1 MVMSFFRRSDDSGI
15 DHIEAQVQRMVTDA
29 RHTFDLAMNALTGGS
44 VASVGEEVRRTD
56 RQINVTEM
64 EIRRELVVHFSV
76 HADGDATEMLVFM
89 NMIKDLERIGDY
101 NKNVFDLAEEGVS
114 FVDADDLERILGF
127 RDEIS
132 SRIALMGEI
141 LTTRDAERARAFIA
155 RGDVMRHEF
164 DDLVTELV
172 HSTSVANHAVP
183 RALLYR
189 FLKRITAH
197 SLNVVTAVVMPVDR
211 LDYFDEDG
219 YGDKG
224 GKGDQD

>member
-29 RHTFDLAMNALTGGS
+29 RHTFDLAMNAVTGGS
-44 VASVGEEVRRTD
+44 VASVADEVRRTD

-64 EIRRELVVHFSV
+64 EIRRELVIHFSV
-76 HADGDATEMLVFM
+76 HGGGDATEMLVFM

-114 FVDADDLERILGF
+114 FAEADDLERILGF

-141 LTTRDAERARAFIA
+141 LTVRDEERARTYIA
-155 RGDVMRHEF
+155 RGDELRREF
-164 DDLVTELV
+164 DTLVAELV
-172 HSTSVANHAVP
+172 HSAEPGLHAVP

-197 SLNVVTAVVMPVDR
+197 SVNVVTAVVMPVDR
-211 LDYFDEDG
+211 LDYFDE
-219 YGDKG
+219 GD
-224 GKGDQD
+224 DTRV

>member
-1 MVMSFFRRSDDSGI
+1 MVMSFFRRPDDSGI

-29 RHTFDLAMNALTGGS
+29 RHTFDLAMNAVTGGA
-44 VASVGEEVRRTD
+44 VASVADEVRRTD

-76 HADGDATEMLVFM
+76 HAGGDATEMLVFM
-89 NMIKDLERIGDY
+89 NMVKDLERIGDY

-114 FVDADDLERILGF
+114 FAEADDLERILGF

-141 LTTRDAERARAFIA
+141 LTVRDEERARAYIA
-155 RGDVMRHEF
+155 RSDELRREF
-164 DDLVTELV
+164 DTLVNGLV
-172 HSTSVANHAVP
+172 HSTEPALHAVP

-197 SLNVVTAVVMPVDR
+197 SMNVVTAVVMPVDR
-211 LDYFDEDG
+211 LDYYDEAD
-219 YGDKG
+219 DTRT
-224 GKGDQD
+224 

>member
-1 MVMSFFRRSDDSGI
+1 MVMSFFRRPDDSGI

-29 RHTFDLAMNALTGGS
+29 RHTFDLAMNAITGGS
-44 VASVGEEVRRTD
+44 VASVADEVRRTD

-76 HADGDATEMLVFM
+76 HAGGDATEMLVFM
-89 NMIKDLERIGDY
+89 NMVKDLERIGDY

-114 FVDADDLERILGF
+114 FSGADDLERILGF

-141 LTTRDAERARAFIA
+141 LTVRDEERARAYIA
-155 RGDVMRHEF
+155 RSDELRREF
-164 DDLVTELV
+164 DNLVNELV
-172 HSTSVANHAVP
+172 HSTEPALQAVP

-197 SLNVVTAVVMPVDR
+197 SLNVVTAVIMPVDR
-211 LDYFDEDG
+211 LDYYDEAD
-219 YGDKG
+219 DTRT
-224 GKGDQD
+224 

>member
-1 MVMSFFRRSDDSGI
+1 MVMSFFRRPDDSGI

-29 RHTFDLAMNALTGGS
+29 RHTFDLAMNAVTGGS
-44 VASVGEEVRRTD
+44 VASVADEVRRTD

-76 HADGDATEMLVFM
+76 HAGGDATEMLVFM
-89 NMIKDLERIGDY
+89 NMVKDLERIGDY
-101 NKNVFDLAEEGVS
+101 NKNIFDLAEEGVS
-114 FVDADDLERILGF
+114 FTEADDLERILGF

-141 LTTRDAERARAFIA
+141 LTVRDEERARAYIA
-155 RGDVMRHEF
+155 RSDELRREF
-164 DDLVTELV
+164 DTLVNGLV
-172 HSTSVANHAVP
+172 HSTEPALHAVP

-197 SLNVVTAVVMPVDR
+197 SMNVVTAVVMPVDR
-211 LDYFDEDG
+211 LDYYDEAD
-219 YGDKG
+219 DTRT
-224 GKGDQD
+224 

>member
-44 VASVGEEVRRTD
+44 VASVGDEVRRTD

-76 HADGDATEMLVFM
+76 HADGDATEMLVIM

-114 FVDADDLERILGF
+114 FMDADDLDRILGF

-141 LTTRDAERARAFIA
+141 LTTRDSERARAFIA
-155 RGDVMRHEF
+155 RGNVMRHEF

-219 YGDKG
+219 YGE
-224 GKGDQD
+224 KGDQD

>member
-1 MVMSFFRRSDDSGI
+1 MVMSFFRRPDDSGI

-29 RHTFDLAMNALTGGS
+29 RHTFDLAMNAVTGGS
-44 VASVGEEVRRTD
+44 VASVADEVRRTD

-76 HADGDATEMLVFM
+76 HAGGDATEMLVFM
-89 NMIKDLERIGDY
+89 NMVKDLERIGDY
-101 NKNVFDLAEEGVS
+101 NKNGFDLAEEGVS
-114 FVDADDLERILGF
+114 FPEADDLERILGF

-141 LTTRDAERARAFIA
+141 LTVRDEERARAYIA
-155 RGDVMRHEF
+155 RSDELRREF
-164 DDLVTELV
+164 DTLVNGLI
-172 HSTSVANHAVP
+172 HSTEPALHAVP

-197 SLNVVTAVVMPVDR
+197 SMNVVTAVVMPVDR
-211 LDYFDEDG
+211 LDYYDEAD
-219 YGDKG
+219 DTRT
-224 GKGDQD
+224 

>member
-1 MVMSFFRRSDDSGI
+1 MVMSFFRRPDDSGI

-29 RHTFDLAMNALTGGS
+29 RHTFDLAMNAITGGL
-44 VASVGEEVRRTD
+44 VASVADEVRRTD

-76 HADGDATEMLVFM
+76 HAGGDATEMLVFM
-89 NMIKDLERIGDY
+89 NMVKDLERIGDY

-114 FVDADDLERILGF
+114 FAGADDLERILGF

-141 LTTRDAERARAFIA
+141 LTVRDEERARAYIA
-155 RGDVMRHEF
+155 RSDELRREF
-164 DDLVTELV
+164 DNLVNELV
-172 HSTSVANHAVP
+172 HSTEPALHAVP

-197 SLNVVTAVVMPVDR
+197 SMNVVTAVIMPVDR
-211 LDYFDEDG
+211 LDYYDEAADTRT
-219 YGDKG
+219 
-224 GKGDQD
+224 

>member
-1 MVMSFFRRSDDSGI
+1 MVMSFFRRSEDSGI

-29 RHTFDLAMNALTGGS
+29 RHTFDLAMNAITGGS
-44 VASVGEEVRRTD
+44 VASVGDEVRRTD
-56 RQINVTEM
+56 RRINVTEM

-89 NMIKDLERIGDY
+89 NMVKDLERIGDY
-101 NKNVFDLAEEGVS
+101 NKNVFDLAEQGVS
-114 FVDADDLERILGF
+114 FLDADDLDRILGF

-141 LTTRDAERARAFIA
+141 LTMRDVEAARAYIA
-155 RGDVMRHEF
+155 RGDEMRHEF

-172 HSTSVANHAVP
+172 HSTGSAHHAVP

-211 LDYFDEDG
+211 LDYFDEDDEDDEG
-219 YGDKG
+219 REGDA
-224 GKGDQD
+224 

>member
-1 MVMSFFRRSDDSGI
+1 MVMSFFRRPDDSGI

-29 RHTFDLAMNALTGGS
+29 RHTFDLAMNAVTGGS
-44 VASVGEEVRRTD
+44 VASVADEVRRTD

-76 HADGDATEMLVFM
+76 HAGGDATEMLVFM
-89 NMIKDLERIGDY
+89 NMVKDLERIGDY
-101 NKNVFDLAEEGVS
+101 NKNIFDLAEEGVS
-114 FVDADDLERILGF
+114 FAEADDLERILGF

-141 LTTRDAERARAFIA
+141 LTVRDEERARAYIA
-155 RGDVMRHEF
+155 RSDELRREF
-164 DDLVTELV
+164 DTLVNGLV
-172 HSTSVANHAVP
+172 HSTEPALHAVP

-197 SLNVVTAVVMPVDR
+197 SMNVVTAVVMPVDR
-211 LDYFDEDG
+211 LDYYDEAD
-219 YGDKG
+219 DTRT
-224 GKGDQD
+224 

>member
-1 MVMSFFRRSDDSGI
+1 MVMSFFRRPDDSGI

-29 RHTFDLAMNALTGGS
+29 RHTFDLAMNAVTGGS
-44 VASVGEEVRRTD
+44 VASVADEVRRTD

-76 HADGDATEMLVFM
+76 HAGGDATEMLVFM
-89 NMIKDLERIGDY
+89 NMGKDLERIGDY

-114 FVDADDLERILGF
+114 FAEADDLERILGF

-141 LTTRDAERARAFIA
+141 LTVRDEERARAYIA
-155 RGDVMRHEF
+155 RSDELRREF
-164 DDLVTELV
+164 DTLVNGLV
-172 HSTSVANHAVP
+172 HSTEPALHAVP

-197 SLNVVTAVVMPVDR
+197 SMNVVTAVVMPVDR
-211 LDYFDEDG
+211 LDYYDEAD
-219 YGDKG
+219 DTRT
-224 GKGDQD
+224 

>member
-1 MVMSFFRRSDDSGI
+1 MVMSFFRRPDDSGI

-29 RHTFDLAMNALTGGS
+29 RHTFDLAMNAITGGL
-44 VASVGEEVRRTD
+44 VASVADEVRRTD

-76 HADGDATEMLVFM
+76 HAGGDATEMLVFM
-89 NMIKDLERIGDY
+89 NMVKDLERIGDY

-114 FVDADDLERILGF
+114 FAGADDLERILGF

-141 LTTRDAERARAFIA
+141 LTVRDEERARAYIA
-155 RGDVMRHEF
+155 RSDELRREF
-164 DDLVTELV
+164 DNLVNELV
-172 HSTSVANHAVP
+172 HSTEPALHAVP

-197 SLNVVTAVVMPVDR
+197 SLNVVTAVIMPVDR
-211 LDYFDEDG
+211 LDYYDEAD
-219 YGDKG
+219 DTRT
-224 GKGDQD
+224 